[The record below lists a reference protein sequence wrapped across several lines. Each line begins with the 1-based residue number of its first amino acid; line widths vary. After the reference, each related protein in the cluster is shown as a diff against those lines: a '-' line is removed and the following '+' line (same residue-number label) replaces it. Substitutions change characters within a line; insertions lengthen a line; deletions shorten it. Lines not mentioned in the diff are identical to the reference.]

1 MSYSY
6 FYSVSYVLFF
16 ILAVYLISYSY
27 FYSVSYVLFLLLQ
40 CILCLILTFTVYLM
54 SYSYFYSVSYVLF
67 LLLQCIP
74 YLIAISTDND
84 KLCHIKA
91 EQTLNELDNRYQ
103 GFIHMKAFQ
112 GVKMSFEL
120 QTVIQKVRFLIII

>member
-1 MSYSY
+1 MSMPFILY
-6 FYSVSYVLFF
+6 FSSVSYVLFF
-16 ILAVYLISYSY
+16 ILAVYLM
-27 FYSVSYVLFLLLQ
+27 F
-40 CILCLILTFTVYLM
+40 
-54 SYSYFYSVSYVLF
+54 YSYFYSVSYVLF